1 MRETFI
7 GIDLEQFVLDP
18 HATGIQRVLQYLARE
33 WPVDVPAAFV
43 FTRRDELVMIDPA
56 TALILINT
64 AFDERSDEDD
74 LAARI
79 ESAVDHLSAQRLS
92 RPVEKTFTHWLLP
105 EVSYTLPVLERARS
119 MHEHATLT
127 MIGYDSL
134 PMTEPAN
141 YRFVPGRAAATSEY
155 FRLLA
160 QAQHVVAIS
169 DYSRESIN
177 ASLRRRSTTDVAH
190 PGGDHVAARTGRPP
204 ERTRFLRVG
213 TLEARKRPIEI
224 VEAFEEAVDLGLE
237 ADLVFIG
244 RPSASNEALNERL
257 RSSIE
262 AGYPIEWIAGAPDR
276 VVQEAM
282 NTASYFLSFGI
293 EGYGIPVLESIRLGT
308 PVLFDGIQ
316 PAAELME
323 GRGAQRVGGET
334 RTELADA
341 LTRAALLPRPVL
353 QPESV
358 PTWGRFVSDVIE
370 VATRPPLAS

>member
-1 MRETFI
+1 VSGTFV

-33 WPVDVPAAFV
+33 WPADAPAAFV
-43 FTRRDELVMIDPA
+43 FTRHDEIVMIDPG
-56 TALILINT
+56 TALTLINR

-79 ESAVDHLSAQRLS
+79 DEALERTPVERLA
-92 RPVEKTFTHWLLP
+92 RPVEETFTHWLLP
-105 EVSYTLPVLERARS
+105 EVSYSPSVLQRARS
-119 MHEHATLT
+119 MQEHATLT

-169 DYSRESIN
+169 HYSRQSID
-177 ASLRRRSTTDVAH
+177 ASLRRRLTTDVAH
-190 PGGDHVAARTGRPP
+190 PGGDHVAIRAGCPQ

-224 VEAFEEAVDLGLE
+224 VTAFEEAVDQGLE

-244 RPSASNEALNERL
+244 RPSASTEEINERL
-257 RSSIE
+257 RSSIR
-262 AGYPIEWIAGAPDR
+262 AGYPVEWIAGAPDAA
-276 VVQEAM
+276 VQEAM
-282 NTASYFLSFGI
+282 NTASYFLSLGI

-316 PAAELME
+316 PAAQLME
-323 GRGAQRVGGET
+323 GRGAQRIVGET
-334 RTELADA
+334 PHKLADA
-341 LTRAALLPRPVL
+341 LTSAALVAPPAV
-353 QPESV
+353 EADSV
-358 PTWGRFVSDVIE
+358 PTWSAFVSDVIE
-370 VATRPPLAS
+370 ATTRPPLAS